1 MMFSPPKSKAKGPL
15 ERSFLFVCFM
25 LPPGYKFFFFLHF
38 LQQKSAFMLKIV
50 SLFFLTSLKVGV
62 VGLKT
67 YSFFNGLKIPFEIKA
82 AMFRT
87 TEAV

>member
-1 MMFSPPKSKAKGPL
+1 
-15 ERSFLFVCFM
+15 
-25 LPPGYKFFFFLHF
+25 
-38 LQQKSAFMLKIV
+38 MLKIV

-67 YSFFNGLKIPFEIKA
+67 DFFFFNGLKIPFEIKA